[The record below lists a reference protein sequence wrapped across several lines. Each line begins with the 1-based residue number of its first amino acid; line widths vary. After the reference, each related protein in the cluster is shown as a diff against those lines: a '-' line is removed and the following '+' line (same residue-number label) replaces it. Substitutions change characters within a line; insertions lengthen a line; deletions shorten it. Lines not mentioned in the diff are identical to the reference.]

1 MRENRTTSDVNN
13 SFIFPYRIGDEQK
26 CITDTEKELRFLINT
41 IMTNKFDASWM
52 SNPTLF
58 SAKDYGEL
66 IETQRR
72 EAKTLTN
79 NPVLAAELL
88 EYCYIHNLKE
98 IIEKNWDKAG
108 FVDIFP
114 QLRGHERCSRFYQNF
129 VTLRCMTRNSIP
141 PSTTSLSGHSRRNTL
156 DCGAMAARVQTTGQV
171 LSMCVS
177 FQTP

>member
-114 QLRGHERCSRFYQNF
+114 PIKRTREMLQILSELRNPQMHDAEFYSSINNIF
-129 VTLRCMTRNSIP
+129 VW
-141 PSTTSLSGHSRRNTL
+141 
-156 DCGAMAARVQTTGQV
+156 A
-171 LSMCVS
+171 
-177 FQTP
+177 